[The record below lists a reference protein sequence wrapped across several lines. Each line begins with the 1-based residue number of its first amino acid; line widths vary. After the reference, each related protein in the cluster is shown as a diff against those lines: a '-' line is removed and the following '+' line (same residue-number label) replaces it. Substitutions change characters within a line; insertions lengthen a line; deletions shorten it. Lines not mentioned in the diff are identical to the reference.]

1 MKKIIFICFSLLLAL
16 TGGCSMND
24 NEKNSTNDNKT
35 EAIKPKDMDPK
46 ELPQVPSF
54 QDGKTR
60 EYMMSTKEV
69 APGYYMLESELK
81 GFRMLFP
88 ADGEYLPD
96 YSTSNG
102 KNSESIGFQSDNEK
116 SNILLDAQ
124 ISYYNKSTFINS
136 PETMLHQ
143 ISNENGYE
151 GDFKKEKTD
160 GKTVYTASKKS
171 TFKNSDRKHNYSFGY
186 FGYIASSDEEC
197 LGIVYSFI
205 VRCKKDNKPCTLD
218 EDQAKEKTDTLIHSI
233 TFFKNK
239 KKSRDGE

>member
-24 NEKNSTNDNKT
+24 NDKNTTNNNKT
-35 EAIKPKDMDPK
+35 EAVKPKDMDPK
-46 ELPQVPSF
+46 DLPQVPAF
-54 QDGKTR
+54 QDEKTR
-60 EYMMSTKEV
+60 EYMVSTQEEK
-69 APGYYMLESELK
+69 PGYYLLESKLK

-102 KNSESIGFQSDNEK
+102 KNSESIGFQSYNEK

-124 ISYYNKSTFINS
+124 ISYYNKSSFINN

-160 GKTVYTASKKS
+160 GKTVYTASKK
-171 TFKNSDRKHNYSFGY
+171 KHF
-186 FGYIASSDEEC
+186 
-197 LGIVYSFI
+197 
-205 VRCKKDNKPCTLD
+205 
-218 EDQAKEKTDTLIHSI
+218 
-233 TFFKNK
+233 
-239 KKSRDGE
+239 

>member
-1 MKKIIFICFSLLLAL
+1 MKKIILNCTSILLAL
-16 TGGCSMND
+16 TTGC
-24 NEKNSTNDNKT
+24 STNDNKT
-35 EAIKPKDMDPK
+35 EAVKPKD
-46 ELPQVPSF
+46 LPQVPAF
-54 QDGKTR
+54 QDEKTR

-143 ISNENGYE
+143 ISNENGYD

-160 GKTVYTASKKS
+160 GKTVYSASTKS
-171 TFKNSDRKHNYSFGY
+171 TFKNSDRKYNYSFKY
-186 FGYIASSDEEC
+186 IGYIKSSDQEY

-205 VRCKKDNKPCTLD
+205 VRCKKDDKPCALD
-218 EDQAKEKTDTLIHSI
+218 EDQARERADTLIRSI
-233 TFFKNK
+233 TFLEGGK
-239 KKSRDGE
+239 R